1 MKELGDFLDASPW
14 LESVTT
20 KTCLMLANALY
31 SGMELHKTQKDDQ
44 TLPQNSKILRL
55 ILSSA
60 GRARSAITAFVEH
73 WFPDIHNMF
82 KDRVENLADRI
93 KKFVLMAEETT
104 FDYAYYKPYE
114 AFGRTAIAAI
124 KWLHD
129 RSDTA
134 TIWHKDLEELEDI
147 LHEINVFIAEK
158 ERLQYEREH
167 IGETHHNEE

>member
-1 MKELGDFLDASPW
+1 MKKLGDVLDASPW

-20 KTCLMLANALY
+20 KTCLALANALC

-44 TLPQNSKILRL
+44 TLPQNSKILLL
-55 ILSSA
+55 ILTSVGWA
-60 GRARSAITAFVEH
+60 RAAIMAFLEH

-134 TIWHKDLEELEDI
+134 TIWYKDLEELEDI
-147 LHEINVFIAEK
+147 LYDINVFIAEK
-158 ERLQYEREH
+158 ERLQYEREQ